1 MPPIQKNSVVP
12 KTKASKV
19 WRHFGDNRDGAS
31 AKCLLC
37 LAEGDAH
44 KSLLVD
50 KYSSSQV
57 HGHGH
62 GHGLYE
68 KVICLDCLI

>member
-31 AKCLLC
+31 VKCLLC

-50 KYSSSQV
+50 KYSY
-57 HGHGH
+57 
-62 GHGLYE
+62 GLYE

>member
-31 AKCLLC
+31 AKCLFC

-50 KYSSSQV
+50 KYSY
-57 HGHGH
+57 
-62 GHGLYE
+62 GLY
-68 KVICLDCLI
+68 